1 MYLKFILSSSKEVNL
16 GKEIRFLNEQVFLKF
31 VINHD
36 FRKVTIY
43 NS

>member
-1 MYLKFILSSSKEVNL
+1 MYLKFILNSSKEVNL